1 MTTFI
6 GADVS
11 QTYAALDEGKTP
23 KVGDVF
29 DGNDGK
35 SYKFVLF
42 SQGAVAAVAGNVT
55 GYVSESSTAVTSDV
69 SATDNIGAGVLM
81 SAPADGEYC
90 WIQIRGVATINT
102 ALTAGADGNALTL
115 VGAGDGTLDVSG
127 AVTDAVCA
135 YAIDASARIIFCAF
149 PR

>member
-29 DGNDGK
+29 DGADGK
-35 SYKFVLF
+35 SYKFVQF
-42 SQGAVAAVAGNVT
+42 SQGAVAAVVGNVT
-55 GYVSESSTAVTSDV
+55 GYVAESTTQVTSDV
-69 SATDNIGAGVLM
+69 SATSNIGAGVLM

-90 WIQIRGVATINT
+90 WVQIKGVATIT
-102 ALTAGADGNALTL
+102 PALTAGADGNALTL
-115 VGAGDGTLDVSG
+115 AGAGDGTLDVSG
-127 AVTDAVCA
+127 AVTDFVCA
-135 YAIDASARIIFCAF
+135 VAVDASAKIIMCDF